1 MVVNY
6 IHRPFRCVD
15 GCSDCCI
22 YRQYFPSVEY
32 GKTGVLL
39 LPHEKL
45 KIESCAQRNGTEI
58 KILPRIGIGDE
69 RHNAGPDKIIMYQMM
84 GKDTN
89 GNTCPFLDID
99 SYKKAPNG
107 GYPCKIYEKRPL
119 ACQAYPVS
127 HCTKNQN
134 PVLDT
139 RCKFCEGN
147 VNKPE
152 KNSLI
157 KELAAL
163 EQIKGNTRISTTTP
177 VWRYATHI
185 GEEKDR
191 KKFLPEGWVLQHV

>member
-6 IHRPFRCVD
+6 IYRPFRCVD

-45 KIESCAQRNGTEI
+45 RIENCARRNGTEI
-58 KILPRIGIGDE
+58 KILPRIGISEEIQNG
-69 RHNAGPDKIIMYQMM
+69 GPDKIIMYQIM
-84 GKDTN
+84 GRETN

-99 SYKKAPNG
+99 SDKRAPNG
-107 GYPCKIYEKRPL
+107 GYPCKIYEERPL
-119 ACQAYPVS
+119 ACHAYPVI
-127 HCTKNQN
+127 HRTENQN

-139 RCKFCEGN
+139 KCMFCKANTEI
-147 VNKPE
+147 PE

-157 KELAAL
+157 KELSSL
-163 EQIKGNTRISTTTP
+163 KKIKRYSRISGTAP

-185 GEEKDR
+185 GEKKDR
-191 KKFLPEGWVLQHV
+191 MRYPDQTI